1 MEFIISQVAGLKSV
15 PLVKTNFFTG
25 ILPGFYLLLGV
36 LISRN
41 IVSSCF
47 LNKFV
52 YHFAEKNNKQ
62 LEANTFI
69 GAIKKVKEK
78 QNMPPKNKVKTDDT
92 HLALTDDEK
101 QMLLET
107 TRDFKLVRAYE
118 GVDWESGK

>member
-1 MEFIISQVAGLKSV
+1 MS
-15 PLVKTNFFTG
+15 LVKTNSFTG

-52 YHFAEKNNKQ
+52 YHFAKKNNKQ

-78 QNMPPKNKVKTDDT
+78 RNMPPKNKVKTDDT
-92 HLALTDDEK
+92 HLALRDDEK